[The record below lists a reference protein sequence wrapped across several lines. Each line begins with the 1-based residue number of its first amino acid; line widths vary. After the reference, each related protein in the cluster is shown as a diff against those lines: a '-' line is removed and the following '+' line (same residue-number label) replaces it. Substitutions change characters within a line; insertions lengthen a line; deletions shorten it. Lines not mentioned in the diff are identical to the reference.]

1 MKQRFERYLAQFV
14 YGAID
19 GTVTTFAVVA
29 AAAGA
34 RLDPVVIIILG
45 LANLIADGFS
55 MGASAYLSGK
65 SERDLQKSKD
75 ENHESSERPVANG
88 LATFGAFV
96 VVGFVPLIIYIF
108 AAVINWNPAGET
120 LFAISSFLTGAAFM
134 AIGIVKGQ
142 MTKTSQLKAAIETL
156 LLGGIAAALAYF
168 LGDVLARLLGAA

>member
-1 MKQRFERYLAQFV
+1 MKEITEKYLAQFV

-65 SERDLQKSKD
+65 SERDLRKSKD
-75 ENHESSERPVANG
+75 ETHEGERRPIADG
-88 LATFGAFV
+88 LATFGSFV
-96 VVGFVPLIIYIF
+96 VVGFIPIIIYMF
-108 AAVINWNPAGET
+108 AALVNWNPAGET
-120 LFAISSFLTGAAFM
+120 LFAISCFLTGAAFM

-142 MTKTSQLKAAIETL
+142 MTKTSQLKAAVETL

-168 LGDVLARLLGAA
+168 LGDVLARAFGV